1 MGSAFPGP
9 LFAVSV
15 GRLAKRLLMALL
27 YVPKTVPLDLTS
39 IVQLSP
45 FLASAKRNHRVISFK
60 ASKDYRKPRCAK
72 AGPRLCKARSY
83 SRALFASVLGVD
95 GDVGAASIFCPSV

>member
-45 FLASAKRNHRVISFK
+45 FLASGKEKPPRNFIQSIERLSQATLRKGRAKVVQSAILLKSAVRI
-60 ASKDYRKPRCAK
+60 
-72 AGPRLCKARSY
+72 RS
-83 SRALFASVLGVD
+83 RR
-95 GDVGAASIFCPSV
+95 